1 MNEIKVK
8 FEPAVQRGARPVLT
22 YETIVQIFDKR
33 QVVRGI
39 RGLKLDFRQRRRA
52 VLQQGNYDGYKKIVL
67 DYKRKIESKLESNL
81 LMIAKK
87 VPTNIVINAIAK
99 ADYGAD

>member
-1 MNEIKVK
+1 LMKSSRVSRLTFTREELVNEIKVK
-8 FEPAVQRGARPVLT
+8 FDPPIQRGARPVLA

-39 RGLKLDFRQRRRA
+39 RGLKLDFRQKRRA

-67 DYKRKIESKLESNL
+67 DYKRRIEAKLEQNL
-81 LMIAKK
+81 
-87 VPTNIVINAIAK
+87 
-99 ADYGAD
+99 